1 MVFIAMATTSVCQ
14 RKGSAGA
21 LRFLRTV
28 SVICGTHRTAPRFY
42 KTHYTYSRPQE
53 SQLSAHYAKWP
64 DVASKHRSQ
73 NNSFSARKLILLLQN
88 LRIFATLA
96 TKSQLAIM

>member
-28 SVICGTHRTAPRFY
+28 SQSSAEHTALRRAFIKRTTHIHVL
-42 KTHYTYSRPQE
+42 K
-53 SQLSAHYAKWP
+53 K
-64 DVASKHRSQ
+64 V
-73 NNSFSARKLILLLQN
+73 SFPHITPNGQ
-88 LRIFATLA
+88 T
-96 TKSQLAIM
+96 

>member
-14 RKGSAGA
+14 RKGSVGA

-28 SVICGTHRTAPRFY
+28 LQPSAEHTVPRFN

-53 SQLSAHYAKWP
+53 SQLSTL
-64 DVASKHRSQ
+64 
-73 NNSFSARKLILLLQN
+73 SA
-88 LRIFATLA
+88 
-96 TKSQLAIM
+96 